1 MNIEF
6 KDVRGVLVARVLD
19 RRIDAHAAPDLKA
32 QVGAQMDAGK
42 GRVVLD
48 LSEVELVDSTGLG
61 AILFLYKKAPRP
73 GGGFVLCG
81 CRAAVLDLMKL
92 TRMERVF
99 KFLPTE
105 AEAVAS
111 IAGPEAS

>member
-6 KDVRGVLVARVLD
+6 KNVDGVLVARILD

-32 QVGAQMDAGK
+32 QVGGRMDAGE

-48 LSEVELVDSTGLG
+48 LGDVELVDSTGLG

-73 GGGFVLCG
+73 AGGFVLCG

-99 KFLPTE
+99 KFLPSE
-105 AEAVAS
+105 AEAVALLG
-111 IAGPEAS
+111 GPKPA